1 LNACRARASGIVVST
16 IGDVDSPFLTDAAM
30 LAHLSSFAMNVVRLC
45 VWLALLS
52 LVLAPLERWLALRK
66 VSLERRRLAADVGLY
81 FLNSILPV
89 TVLSLLFGA
98 AAVALQALLPEALR
112 SAIAALPFDVR
123 VGLSF
128 LVAETGF
135 YWGHRLSH
143 QIAWLWRF
151 HAVHHAP
158 EHLYFL
164 INTRSHPVDMIVT
177 RLFGMTPL
185 YVLGLAGAGAAG
197 SAVPA
202 AVIVLGTAWGFFI
215 HTNVRVRLGILE
227 WIVATP
233 FFHHWHHT
241 SLAPLDRNFAATLP
255 LLDRVFGTLH
265 MPPAW
270 PLAYGLADAAATPAP
285 VKSNHAPAP

>member
-1 LNACRARASGIVVST
+1 
-16 IGDVDSPFLTDAAM
+16 M
-30 LAHLSSFAMNVVRLC
+30 LAQLLPYANHAARLC
-45 VWLALLS
+45 VWLGLLS
-52 LVLAPLERWLALRK
+52 LILVPLERWLALRETQM
-66 VSLERRRLAADVGLY
+66 SARRLTADVGLY
-81 FLNSILPV
+81 FFNSLIP
-89 TVLSLLFGA
+89 TAILSLLFGA
-98 AAVALQALLPEALR
+98 AAAILQSLLPEAWR
-112 SAIAALPFDVR
+112 GAIAGLPFV
-123 VGLSF
+123 VKLALSF

-143 QIAWLWRF
+143 QLPWLWRF

-164 INTRSHPVDMIVT
+164 INTHAHPVDVIVT

-185 YVLGLAGAGAAG
+185 YVLGLAGAGMAG
-197 SAVPA
+197 SGVPA

-215 HTNVRVRLGILE
+215 HSNLRLRLGIVE

-241 SLAPLDRNFAATLP
+241 SGKPLDRNFAAMLP

-265 MPPAW
+265 LPAEW
-270 PLAYGLADAAATPAP
+270 PRAYGLAEAAPGAVPRTEAAAEVMAE
-285 VKSNHAPAP
+285 VMAEAASEAPAPAP